1 MPTIIV
7 AAQRQTM
14 GPITEI
20 FVDDLSERGRKLM
33 KMRMF
38 YVHKKMTL
46 HFRRRVATVSS
57 IIVATQRHNMGPH
70 RVTIFVCSF
79 TVRDTSRR
87 TETRTVVTQSQM
99 LRIFRMAHFLA
110 ERNVATKRCS
120 KIAIFSSARRN
131 FRAHSNSGGGDYI
144 WPLPVSPVPRA
155 GK

>member
-1 MPTIIV
+1 MNKT
-7 AAQRQTM
+7 
-14 GPITEI
+14 
-20 FVDDLSERGRKLM
+20 K
-33 KMRMF
+33 
-38 YVHKKMTL
+38 L

-110 ERNVATKRCS
+110 ERNVAKKRCS
-120 KIAIFSSARRN
+120 KIAIFSLARRN
-131 FRAHSNSGGGDYI
+131 FSGALQLRRRRLYMAI
-144 WPLPVSPVPRA
+144 TRFPVSPFPRFPVSPVPQFPGSPVPRFP
-155 GK
+155 GSPCRKMKVRKKVRNQ